1 MAFLELEG
9 ICKSYGQGR
18 DRIEVL
24 QDIALE
30 VEEGEF
36 VAVLGFSGTGKTTL
50 VSLIGGLI
58 RPDEGSVRLNGRE
71 VLNPGP
77 HCGFV
82 FQNYSLLPWLSARGN
97 IALAVD
103 HLFKNW
109 PKSKRRDH
117 VDHYLEM
124 VNLSSAADKRPKELS
139 GGMHQRVSVA
149 RALAMNPQMLLLDE
163 PLGALDAITR
173 ASLQAEISK
182 IWSQDQK
189 TVVLVTNDIDEAILL
204 ADRIVPL
211 TPGPRATLGPIF
223 SVSLPRPRTRAEFNE
238 DPVYKRLRNDIT
250 KYFLSFRHG
259 TRNPKADIR
268 LPDIRPL
275 EMAIR

>member
-1 MAFLELEG
+1 MAFLELES
-9 ICKSYGQGR
+9 ISKSYGRGR
-18 DRIEVL
+18 DRVEVL
-24 QDIALE
+24 HGIDLE

-58 RPDEGSVRLNGRE
+58 RPDEGKVRLEGKE

-82 FQNYSLLPWLSARGN
+82 FQNYSLLPWLTAREN
-97 IALAVD
+97 IDLAVD
-103 HLFKNW
+103 HLFKDW
-109 PKSKRRDH
+109 PKAKRREH
-117 VDHYLEM
+117 VERYLAM
-124 VNLSSAADKRPKELS
+124 VNLSAAGEKHPRELS
-139 GGMHQRVSVA
+139 GGMRQRVSVA
-149 RALAMNPQMLLLDE
+149 RALAMNPKMLLLDE

-173 ASLQAEISK
+173 ASLQSEISK
-182 IWSQDQK
+182 IWSRDRK

-223 SVSLPRPRTRAEFNE
+223 PVPLCRPRMRAEFNE
-238 DPVYKRLRNDIT
+238 DPIYKRLRNDIT
-250 KYFLSFRHG
+250 KYFLSFRHSA
-259 TRNPKADIR
+259 RNHEADLR
-268 LPDIRPL
+268 LPDIRPM
-275 EMAIR
+275 EMVA

>member
-139 GGMHQRVSVA
+139 GGMRQRVSVA